1 MEDKE
6 KKKQTKDTTKEVYD
20 SLYKEKVRKENIRK
34 YSIISGI
41 VIVSLVV
48 ISLIYFLIIEPYLDR
63 LSKEPKSFDIVV
75 SLAYG
80 DVKVSNVI
88 LGSSKG
94 VEIGYHLKEGDVII
108 TSNDSECE
116 LKVSHFSE
124 IKILENSVVSF
135 SELITKTKETIRE
148 INLQS
153 GTVLSLF
160 KGKKPNERLNIK
172 TDSGFA
178 SVRGTYFY
186 VSSDNKKSKLVV
198 AEGKVSMSPRL
209 KNLEEVMNLS
219 KDEGLKSKILT
230 MQVDSGIFVEGGKK
244 SEVTPDTS
252 KKAQELIQK
261 DVENIKNLV
270 AQGKSISDDAL
281 ANLSKKVSE
290 IKDKLN
296 LKAYDASPEE
306 LGLFKEDSKVEV
318 KNISITIQI
327 GSIKDYKSVI
337 PSSDYLLTFSRNG
350 VVYVSKAGVIEFP
363 LNNVYSAIAYKDDI
377 TVLNSDKDNTLSIKF
392 FSTSSTNLKKEINIS
407 EVSKGIKVIGNIVRV
422 DDNVVVPTTKGLLI
436 VNTVNSNMLMVN
448 VGKINSGI
456 TLFGNSLI
464 LANEDGEVYKVKLDK
479 IGNIYSLSPKEVIIK
494 LADVG
499 VKEKVSIIADKD
511 GSIYIV
517 NKTKVHKISD
527 NREIFVSN
535 IPETYYEPILLDKEL
550 LITSGDKVVGIDKES
565 GKEVYNIQFD
575 SNIVGYPYVKGDYL
589 AVNTTKRTYI
599 YDLKTRKELS
609 RYDIVGSASYIEG
622 DKVYIVSGNKIFVA
636 SIK

>member
-20 SLYKEKVRKENIRK
+20 SLYKEKVRKENIRR

-48 ISLIYFLIIEPYLDR
+48 ILLIYFLVIGPYLDR
-63 LSKEPKSFDIVV
+63 LSKEPKSFDILV

-88 LGSSKG
+88 LGSSS
-94 VEIGYHLKEGDVII
+94 VEIGYRLKEGDVII
-108 TSNDSECE
+108 TSSDSECE

-135 SELITKTKETIRE
+135 SELITKTKDTIRE

-160 KGKKPNERLNIK
+160 KGKKPNERLNVK
-172 TDSGFA
+172 TDTGFA

-209 KNLEEVMNLS
+209 KNLEEVINLS
-219 KDEGLKSKILT
+219 KDEDLKSKILS
-230 MQVDSGIFVEGGKK
+230 MQIDSGIFVEGGKK

-252 KKAQELIQK
+252 KKAQELIRK
-261 DVENIKNLV
+261 DVENIKNLL
-270 AQGKSISDDAL
+270 AQGKSISDDVL
-281 ANLSKKVSE
+281 ANLAKKVSE
-290 IKDKLN
+290 IKYKLN

-306 LGLFKEDSKVEV
+306 LRLFKKDSKVEI

-327 GSIKDYKSVI
+327 GSIKDYKSFI

-363 LNNVYSAIAYKDDI
+363 LNNVFSAIAYKDDI
-377 TVLNSDKDNTLSIKF
+377 IVLNSDKDNTLSVKF

-407 EVSKGIKVIGNIVRV
+407 ELKGIKVIGNIVRV

-456 TLFGNSLI
+456 TLSGNSLI
-464 LANEDGEVYKVKLDK
+464 LANEDGEFYRVKLDK
-479 IGNIYSLSPKEVIIK
+479 IGNIYSLRPKEVIIK

-499 VKEKVSIIADKD
+499 VKEKVSIVADKD

-517 NKTKVHKISD
+517 NKTKVYKIRD
-527 NREIFVSN
+527 NKEIFVSN

-565 GKEVYNIQFD
+565 GKEVYNIKFD
-575 SNIVGYPYVKGDYL
+575 SNIVDYPYVKGDYL
-589 AVNTTKRTYI
+589 VVNTTKRTYI

>member
-6 KKKQTKDTTKEVYD
+6 KKKQAKDTTREVYD
-20 SLYKEKVRKENIRK
+20 SLYKEKVRKENIRR

-41 VIVSLVV
+41 VIVSLAV
-48 ISLIYFLIIEPYLDR
+48 ILLIYFLIIGPYLDR
-63 LSKEPKSFDIVV
+63 LSKEPKSFDVVV

-94 VEIGYHLKEGDVII
+94 VEIGYRLKEGDVII

-135 SELITKTKETIRE
+135 SELITKTKEAIRE

-160 KGKKPNERLNIK
+160 KGKKPNERLNVK

-219 KDEGLKSKILT
+219 KDEGLKSKILS

-296 LKAYDASPEE
+296 LKAYDASLEE
-306 LGLFKEDSKVEV
+306 LGLFKKDSKVEV

-363 LNNVYSAIAYKDDI
+363 LKNVFSAIAYKDDI
-377 TVLNSDKDNTLSIKF
+377 TVLNSDKDNTLSLKF

-407 EVSKGIKVIGNIVRV
+407 EISKGIKVIGNIVRV

-517 NKTKVHKISD
+517 NKAKVHKISD
-527 NREIFVSN
+527 NKEIFVSN

-550 LITSGDKVVGIDKES
+550 LIASGDKVVGIDKES

-575 SNIVGYPYVKGDYL
+575 SNIVGYPYVKG
-589 AVNTTKRTYI
+589 
-599 YDLKTRKELS
+599 
-609 RYDIVGSASYIEG
+609 
-622 DKVYIVSGNKIFVA
+622 
-636 SIK
+636 

>member
-6 KKKQTKDTTKEVYD
+6 KKKQTRDTTKEVYD
-20 SLYKEKVRKENIRK
+20 SLYKEKVRKENIRR

-41 VIVSLVV
+41 VIVSLAV
-48 ISLIYFLIIEPYLDR
+48 ILLIYFLIIGPYLDR
-63 LSKEPKSFDIVV
+63 LSKEPKSFDVVV

-160 KGKKPNERLNIK
+160 KGKKPNERLNVK

-306 LGLFKEDSKVEV
+306 LGLFKKDSKVEV

>member
-6 KKKQTKDTTKEVYD
+6 KKKQTRDTTKEVYD
-20 SLYKEKVRKENIRK
+20 SLYKEKVRKENIRR

-41 VIVSLVV
+41 VIVSLAV
-48 ISLIYFLIIEPYLDR
+48 ILLIYFLVIGPYLDR
-63 LSKEPKSFDIVV
+63 LSKEPKSFDVVV

-209 KNLEEVMNLS
+209 KNLEEVINLS

-270 AQGKSISDDAL
+270 AQGKNISDDAL

-296 LKAYDASPEE
+296 LKVYDASPEE
-306 LGLFKEDSKVEV
+306 LGLFKKDSKVEV

-327 GSIKDYKSVI
+327 GSIKDYKSFI

-407 EVSKGIKVIGNIVRV
+407 EVSKVIKVIDNIVRV

-517 NKTKVHKISD
+517 NRTKVHKISD
-527 NREIFVSN
+527 NKEIFVSN

-622 DKVYIVSGNKIFVA
+622 NKVYIVSGNKIFVA

>member
-20 SLYKEKVRKENIRK
+20 SLYKEKVRKENIRR

-48 ISLIYFLIIEPYLDR
+48 ILLIYFLIIGPYLDR

-75 SLAYG
+75 SLVYG
-80 DVKVSNVI
+80 NVKVSNVI
-88 LGSSKG
+88 LGSSKS
-94 VEIGYHLKEGDVII
+94 VEIGYRLKEGDVII
-108 TSNDSECE
+108 TSSDSECE

-135 SELITKTKETIRE
+135 SELITKTKDTIRE

-160 KGKKPNERLNIK
+160 KGKKPNERLNVK
-172 TDSGFA
+172 TDTGFA

-209 KNLEEVMNLS
+209 KNLEEVINLS
-219 KDEGLKSKILT
+219 KDEDLKSKILS
-230 MQVDSGIFVEGGKK
+230 MQIDSGIFVEGGKK

-252 KKAQELIQK
+252 KKAQELIRK
-261 DVENIKNLV
+261 DVENIKNLL
-270 AQGKSISDDAL
+270 AQVKSISDDVL
-281 ANLSKKVSE
+281 ANLAKKVSE
-290 IKDKLN
+290 IKYKLN

-306 LGLFKEDSKVEV
+306 LRLFKKDSKVEI

-327 GSIKDYKSVI
+327 GSIKDYKSFI

-363 LNNVYSAIAYKDDI
+363 LNNVFSAIAYKDDI
-377 TVLNSDKDNTLSIKF
+377 IVLNSDKDNTLSIKF

-407 EVSKGIKVIGNIVRV
+407 ELKGIKVIGNIVRV

-456 TLFGNSLI
+456 TLSGNSLI
-464 LANEDGEVYKVKLDK
+464 LANEDGEFYRVKLDK
-479 IGNIYSLSPKEVIIK
+479 IGNIYSLIPKEVIIK
-494 LADVG
+494 LADVE
-499 VKEKVSIIADKD
+499 VKEKVSIVADKD

-517 NKTKVHKISD
+517 NKTKVHKIRD
-527 NREIFVSN
+527 NKEIFVSN
-535 IPETYYEPILLDKEL
+535 IPETHYEPILLDKEL

-565 GKEVYNIQFD
+565 GKEVYNIKFD

-589 AVNTTKRTYI
+589 VVNTTKRTYI

>member
-1 MEDKE
+1 M
-6 KKKQTKDTTKEVYD
+6 
-20 SLYKEKVRKENIRK
+20 
-34 YSIISGI
+34 
-41 VIVSLVV
+41 
-48 ISLIYFLIIEPYLDR
+48 
-63 LSKEPKSFDIVV
+63 
-75 SLAYG
+75 
-80 DVKVSNVI
+80 
-88 LGSSKG
+88 
-94 VEIGYHLKEGDVII
+94 
-108 TSNDSECE
+108 
-116 LKVSHFSE
+116 
-124 IKILENSVVSF
+124 
-135 SELITKTKETIRE
+135 
-148 INLQS
+148 
-153 GTVLSLF
+153 
-160 KGKKPNERLNIK
+160 
-172 TDSGFA
+172 
-178 SVRGTYFY
+178 
-186 VSSDNKKSKLVV
+186 SSDNKKSKLVV

-209 KNLEEVMNLS
+209 KNLEEVINLS
-219 KDEGLKSKILT
+219 KDEDLKLKILS
-230 MQVDSGIFVEGGKK
+230 MQLDSGIFVEGGKK
-244 SEVTPDTS
+244 SEVTPYTS

-270 AQGKSISDDAL
+270 VQGKSISDDVL
-281 ANLSKKVSE
+281 ANLAKKVSE

-306 LGLFKEDSKVEV
+306 LGLFKKDSKVEV

-337 PSSDYLLTFSRNG
+337 SSSDYLLTFSRNG

-363 LNNVYSAIAYKDDI
+363 LNNVFSAIAYKDDI
-377 TVLNSDKDNTLSIKF
+377 IVLNSDKDSTLSIKF

-407 EVSKGIKVIGNIVRV
+407 ELRGIKVIGNIVRV

-456 TLFGNSLI
+456 ALSGNSLI
-464 LANEDGEVYKVKLDK
+464 LANEDGEVYRVKLDK

-499 VKEKVSIIADKD
+499 VKEKVSIVADKD

-527 NREIFVSN
+527 NKEIFVSN

-565 GKEVYNIQFD
+565 GKEVYNIKFD

-589 AVNTTKRTYI
+589 VVNTTKRTCI

>member
-20 SLYKEKVRKENIRK
+20 SIYKEKVRKENIRR

-48 ISLIYFLIIEPYLDR
+48 ILLIYFLVIGPYLDR
-63 LSKEPKSFDIVV
+63 LSKEPKSFDILV

-88 LGSSKG
+88 LGSSKS
-94 VEIGYHLKEGDVII
+94 VEIGYRLKEGDVII
-108 TSNDSECE
+108 TSSDSECE

-124 IKILENSVVSF
+124 IKILENSFVSF

-160 KGKKPNERLNIK
+160 KGKKPNERLNVK
-172 TDSGFA
+172 TDTGFA

-209 KNLEEVMNLS
+209 KNLEEVINLS
-219 KDEGLKSKILT
+219 KDEDLKSKILS
-230 MQVDSGIFVEGGKK
+230 MQIDSGIFVEGGKK
-244 SEVTPDTS
+244 SEITPDTS

-270 AQGKSISDDAL
+270 AQGKSITDDVL
-281 ANLSKKVSE
+281 ANLAKKVSE

-296 LKAYDASPEE
+296 LKAYDALPEE
-306 LGLFKEDSKVEV
+306 LGLFKKDSKVEV
-318 KNISITIQI
+318 KNISITIHI
-327 GSIKDYKSVI
+327 GSIKDYKYVI

-363 LNNVYSAIAYKDDI
+363 LNNVFSAIAYKDDI
-377 TVLNSDKDNTLSIKF
+377 IALNSDKDNTLSIKF

-407 EVSKGIKVIGNIVRV
+407 ELKGIKVIGNIVRV

-456 TLFGNSLI
+456 ALSGNSLI
-464 LANEDGEVYKVKLDK
+464 LANEDGEVYRVKLDK
-479 IGNIYSLSPKEVIIK
+479 IGNIYSLRPKEVIIK

-499 VKEKVSIIADKD
+499 VKEKVSIVADKD

-517 NKTKVHKISD
+517 DKTKVHKIRD
-527 NREIFVSN
+527 NKEIFVSN
-535 IPETYYEPILLDKEL
+535 IPETHYEPILLDKEL

-565 GKEVYNIQFD
+565 GKEVYNIKFD
-575 SNIVGYPYVKGDYL
+575 SNIFGYPYVKGDYL
-589 AVNTTKRTYI
+589 VVNTTKRTYI

-622 DKVYIVSGNKIFVA
+622 DKVYIVSGDKIFVV

>member
-20 SLYKEKVRKENIRK
+20 SLYKEKVRKENIRR

-48 ISLIYFLIIEPYLDR
+48 ILLIYFLIIGPYLDR

-75 SLAYG
+75 SLVYG
-80 DVKVSNVI
+80 NVKVSNVI
-88 LGSSKG
+88 LGSSKS
-94 VEIGYHLKEGDVII
+94 VEIGYRLKEGDVII
-108 TSNDSECE
+108 TSSDSECE

-135 SELITKTKETIRE
+135 SELITKTKDTIRE

-160 KGKKPNERLNIK
+160 KGKKPNERLNVK
-172 TDSGFA
+172 TDTGFA

-209 KNLEEVMNLS
+209 KNLEEVINLS
-219 KDEGLKSKILT
+219 KDEDLKSKILS
-230 MQVDSGIFVEGGKK
+230 MQIDSGIFVEGGKK

-252 KKAQELIQK
+252 KKAQELIRK
-261 DVENIKNLV
+261 DVENIKNLL
-270 AQGKSISDDAL
+270 AQGKSISDDVL
-281 ANLSKKVSE
+281 ANLAKKVSE
-290 IKDKLN
+290 IKYKLN

-306 LGLFKEDSKVEV
+306 LRLFKKDSKVEI

-327 GSIKDYKSVI
+327 GSIKDYKSFI

-363 LNNVYSAIAYKDDI
+363 LNNVFSAIAYKDDI
-377 TVLNSDKDNTLSIKF
+377 IVLNSDKDNTLSVKF

-407 EVSKGIKVIGNIVRV
+407 ELKGIKVIGNIVRV

-456 TLFGNSLI
+456 TLSGNSLI
-464 LANEDGEVYKVKLDK
+464 LANEDGEFYRVKLDK
-479 IGNIYSLSPKEVIIK
+479 IGNIYSLRPKEVIIK

-499 VKEKVSIIADKD
+499 VKEKVSIVADKD

-517 NKTKVHKISD
+517 NKTKVYKIRD
-527 NREIFVSN
+527 NKEIFVSN

-565 GKEVYNIQFD
+565 GKEVYNIKFD
-575 SNIVGYPYVKGDYL
+575 SNIVDYPYVKGDYL
-589 AVNTTKRTYI
+589 VVNTTKRTYI

-609 RYDIVGSASYIEG
+609 RYDIVGIASYIEG

>member
-20 SLYKEKVRKENIRK
+20 SLYKEKVRKENIRR

-48 ISLIYFLIIEPYLDR
+48 ILLIYFLIIGPYLDR

-75 SLAYG
+75 SLVYG
-80 DVKVSNVI
+80 NVKVSNVI
-88 LGSSKG
+88 LGSSKS
-94 VEIGYHLKEGDVII
+94 VEIGYRLKEGDVII
-108 TSNDSECE
+108 TSSDSECE

-135 SELITKTKETIRE
+135 SELITKTKDTIRE

-160 KGKKPNERLNIK
+160 KGKKPNERLNVK
-172 TDSGFA
+172 TDTGFA

-209 KNLEEVMNLS
+209 KNLEEVINLS
-219 KDEGLKSKILT
+219 KDEDLKSKILS
-230 MQVDSGIFVEGGKK
+230 MQIDSGIFVEGGKK

-252 KKAQELIQK
+252 KKAQELIRK
-261 DVENIKNLV
+261 DVENIKNLL
-270 AQGKSISDDAL
+270 AQGKSISDDVL
-281 ANLSKKVSE
+281 ANLAKKVSE
-290 IKDKLN
+290 IKYKLN

-306 LGLFKEDSKVEV
+306 LRLFKKDSKVEI

-327 GSIKDYKSVI
+327 GSIKDYKSFI

-363 LNNVYSAIAYKDDI
+363 LNNVFSAIAYKDDI
-377 TVLNSDKDNTLSIKF
+377 IVLNSDKDNTLSVKF

-407 EVSKGIKVIGNIVRV
+407 ELKGIKVIGNIVRV

-456 TLFGNSLI
+456 TLSGNSLI
-464 LANEDGEVYKVKLDK
+464 LANEDGEFYRVKLDK
-479 IGNIYSLSPKEVIIK
+479 IGNIYSLRPKEVIIK

-499 VKEKVSIIADKD
+499 VKEKVSIVADKD

-517 NKTKVHKISD
+517 NKTKVYKIRD
-527 NREIFVSN
+527 NKEIFVSN

-565 GKEVYNIQFD
+565 GKEVYNIKFD
-575 SNIVGYPYVKGDYL
+575 SNIVDYPYVKGDYL
-589 AVNTTKRTYI
+589 VVNTTKRTYI